1 VVLFKPGTIFSNFT
15 PLVKSPVIGY
25 RISGDEVLDILKRL
39 TNRNFS
45 KDHSRIR
52 IVKLFKK
59 DGSLLDECSVVYF
72 KSPKSFTGEDVCE
85 VFLHGSPLIANQ
97 FEKTLKEFKIP
108 SLRLAKNGEFSY
120 RSVLNYKNSLK
131 QAKAINQIISNDS
144 FSSLEY
150 NKKLLFEGDQASGLT
165 SLREDIVDLFS
176 EITASID
183 FVEDEEF
190 NFKKIIKKLKL
201 YFDKC
206 NNILQKTNSIKQ
218 EKNICKIM
226 ILGPVNVGKSTLFNK
241 IIDKERAI
249 VTNIKGTTRDII
261 SNEFVFD
268 GKMFEIFD
276 TAGHRD
282 NQGKIEK
289 VGYKKAQ
296 QLSSEI
302 DHFFILSEKQSTKKQ
317 INIIKSDFDI
327 KNNYTL
333 VETKS
338 DQYHYNSKN
347 VKINH
352 NLERDSIFSKLKISL
367 IHKKYISSK
376 VKKVDF
382 NDEEID
388 FLENIL
394 KYRNDII
401 NESDILIIAQIMRNI
416 LDDFS
421 YEFGYINNEDIYD
434 RVFSNFCIGK

>member
-1 VVLFKPGTIFSNFT
+1 LFETGTIYSNFT
-15 PLVKSPVIGY
+15 PIIKSPVIAY
-25 RISGDEVLDILKRL
+25 RISGPDVLGVLKRL
-39 TNRNFS
+39 TKKSFH
-45 KDHSRIR
+45 KDHSRVRYI
-52 IVKLFKK
+52 KLYTNE
-59 DGSLLDECSVVYF
+59 GELLDECSVVYF

-85 VFLHGSPLIANQ
+85 VFLHGSPLIASQ
-97 FEKTLKEFKIP
+97 FEQTLKDFKIP
-108 SLRLAKNGEFSY
+108 GLRLAKNGEFSY
-120 RSVLNYKNSLK
+120 RSVLNSKNSLK
-131 QAKAINQIISNDS
+131 QAKAINQIISNDT

-150 NKKLLFEGDQASGLT
+150 NKKLLFEGDQVSGLVV
-165 SLREDIVDLFS
+165 LRDEIVDLFS

-183 FVEDEEF
+183 FVDDEEF
-190 NFKKIIKKLKL
+190 NFKKIMKKVKL

-206 NNILQKTNSIKQ
+206 HNILQKTKNIRQ

-226 ILGPVNVGKSTLFNK
+226 LIGPVNVGKSTLFNK

-249 VTNIKGTTRDII
+249 VTNIKGTTRDVL
-261 SNEFVFD
+261 SNEFVLE

-282 NQGKIEK
+282 KQGKIEK

-317 INIIKSDFDI
+317 INS
-327 KNNYTL
+327 TL

-338 DQYHYNSKN
+338 DQYQYYSKN

-352 NLERDSIFSKLKISL
+352 NLDRDSILSKLKISI

-376 VKKVDF
+376 AKKIDF
-382 NDEEID
+382 NDEEIN

-394 KYRNDII
+394 QYKSDIL
-401 NESDILIIAQIMRNI
+401 NERDILIIAQIMRNI

-421 YEFGYINNEDIYD
+421 YEFGYINNEDVYD

>member
-1 VVLFKPGTIFSNFT
+1 MFGAGTIYSNFT

-25 RISGDEVLDILKRL
+25 RISGDEVLEILTKL
-39 TNRNFS
+39 TNKNFS
-45 KDHSRIR
+45 KDHSRVR
-52 IVKLFKK
+52 IVKLYKK

-85 VFLHGSPLIANQ
+85 VFLHGSPLIASQ
-97 FEKTLKEFKIP
+97 FEQTLKDFKVP
-108 SLRLAKNGEFSY
+108 GLRLAKNGEFSY
-120 RSVLNYKNSLK
+120 RSVLNSKNSLK

-165 SLREDIVDLFS
+165 ILRDEIVDLFS

-183 FVEDEEF
+183 FVDDEEF
-190 NFKKIIKKLKL
+190 NFKKIMKKVKL
-201 YFDKC
+201 FFEKC
-206 NNILQKTNSIKQ
+206 HNILQKTKNLKKK
-218 EKNICKIM
+218 KNICKIM
-226 ILGPVNVGKSTLFNK
+226 LIGSVNVGKSTLFNK

-249 VTNIKGTTRDII
+249 VTNIKGTTRDVL

-282 NQGKIEK
+282 KQGKIEK

-317 INIIKSDFDI
+317 INSLKKDFGIKS
-327 KNNYTL
+327 NYTL

-338 DQYHYNSKN
+338 DQYQYKSKN
-347 VKINH
+347 IKINH
-352 NLERDSIFSKLKISL
+352 NLDRDIILSKLKISS

-376 VKKVDF
+376 TKKIDF
-382 NDEEID
+382 NDEEIV

-394 KYRNDII
+394 QYKNDVI

-421 YEFGYINNEDIYD
+421 YEFGYINNEDVYD

>member
-1 VVLFKPGTIFSNFT
+1 MIA
-15 PLVKSPVIGY
+15 Y
-25 RISGDEVLDILKRL
+25 RISGPDVLEILKKL
-39 TNRNFS
+39 TKKNFS
-45 KDHSRIR
+45 KDHSRVR
-52 IVKLFKK
+52 YMKLYKNA
-59 DGSLLDECSVVYF
+59 GQLLDECTVVYF
-72 KSPKSFTGEDVCE
+72 KSPQSFTGEDVCE
-85 VFLHGSPLIANQ
+85 VFLHGSPLIASQ
-97 FEKTLKEFKIP
+97 FEQTLKDFKIP
-108 SLRLAKNGEFSY
+108 GLRLAKNGEFSY
-120 RSVLNYKNSLK
+120 RSVLNSKNSLK

-150 NKKLLFEGDQASGLT
+150 NKKLLFEGDQVSGLT
-165 SLREDIVDLFS
+165 ILRDEIVDLFS

-183 FVEDEEF
+183 FVDDEEF
-190 NFKKIIKKLKL
+190 NFKKIMKKVKL

-206 NNILQKTNSIKQ
+206 HNILQKMNNIRK

-226 ILGPVNVGKSTLFNK
+226 LIGPVNVGKSTLFNK

-249 VTNIKGTTRDII
+249 VTNIKGTTRDVL
-261 SNEFVFD
+261 SNQFVFD

-276 TAGHRD
+276 TAGHRYK
-282 NQGKIEK
+282 QGKIEK
-289 VGYKKAQ
+289 FGYKKAQ

-302 DHFFILSEKQSTKKQ
+302 DHFFVLFDKYSSKKQ
-317 INIIKSDFDI
+317 ISSLKRDFGI

-338 DQYHYNSKN
+338 DQYQYQSKN
-347 VKINH
+347 IKINH
-352 NLERDSIFSKLKISL
+352 NLERDSVLSKLKISL

-376 VKKVDF
+376 VKKIDF

-394 KYRNDII
+394 QYKHDIL
-401 NESDILIIAQIMRNI
+401 NESDILIIAQIIRNI

-421 YEFGYINNEDIYD
+421 YEFGYINNEDVYD

>member
-1 VVLFKPGTIFSNFT
+1 
-15 PLVKSPVIGY
+15 VKSPVIGY
-25 RISGDEVLDILKRL
+25 RISGDGVLDILKRL
-39 TNRNFS
+39 TNKNFS
-45 KDHSRIR
+45 KDHSRVR
-52 IVKLFKK
+52 IVKLYKK
-59 DGSLLDECSVVYF
+59 DGSLLDECSVVFF

-85 VFLHGSPLIANQ
+85 VFLHGSPLIASQ
-97 FEKTLKEFKIP
+97 FEQTLKDFKI
-108 SLRLAKNGEFSY
+108 SGLRLAKNGEFSY
-120 RSVLNYKNSLK
+120 RSVLNSKNSLK
-131 QAKAINQIISNDS
+131 QAKAINQIILNDS

-150 NKKLLFEGDQASGLT
+150 NKKLLFEGDKASGLT
-165 SLREDIVDLFS
+165 VLRDEIVDLFS

-183 FVEDEEF
+183 FVDDEEF
-190 NFKKIIKKLKL
+190 SFKKIMKKVNL

-206 NNILQKTNSIKQ
+206 HNILQKMKNLKK

-226 ILGPVNVGKSTLFNK
+226 LLGSVNVGKSTLFNK

-249 VTNIKGTTRDII
+249 VTNIKGTTRDIL
-261 SNEFVFD
+261 SHEFVFD

-276 TAGHRD
+276 TAGHREK
-282 NQGKIEK
+282 QGKIEK
-289 VGYKKAQ
+289 FGYKKAQ

-302 DHFFILSEKQSTKKQ
+302 DHFFVLSDKYSSKKQ
-317 INIIKSDFDI
+317 ISSLKRDFGI

-338 DQYHYNSKN
+338 DQYKYQSKN

-352 NLERDSIFSKLKISL
+352 NLERDSVLSKLKISL

-376 VKKVDF
+376 VKKIDF

-394 KYRNDII
+394 QYKHDIL

-421 YEFGYINNEDIYD
+421 HEFGYINNEDVYD

>member
-1 VVLFKPGTIFSNFT
+1 MFKPGTIFSNFT

-25 RISGDEVLDILKRL
+25 RISGDDVLEILKKL
-39 TNRNFS
+39 TNKNFS
-45 KDHSRIR
+45 KIHSRVQ
-52 IVKLFKK
+52 IVKLFKR
-59 DGSLLDECSVVYF
+59 DGSILDECSVVYF

-85 VFLHGSPLIANQ
+85 VFLHGSPLIASQ
-97 FEKTLKEFKIP
+97 FEQTLKEFKIP
-108 SLRLAKNGEFSY
+108 GLRLAKNGEFSY
-120 RSVLNYKNSLK
+120 RSVLNNKNSLK

-144 FSSLEY
+144 FSLLEY
-150 NKKLLFEGDQASGLT
+150 NKKLLFEGDQVSGLA
-165 SLREDIVDLFS
+165 SLREEAIDLFS

-183 FVEDEEF
+183 FVDDEEF
-190 NFKKIIKKLKL
+190 NFKKIIKKAKIFF
-201 YFDKC
+201 YKC
-206 NNILQKTNSIKQ
+206 HNILQKTKNMNK
-218 EKNICKIM
+218 EKHICKIM
-226 ILGPVNVGKSTLFNK
+226 LIGPVNVGKSTLFNK
-241 IIDKERAI
+241 MIDKERAI
-249 VTNIKGTTRDII
+249 VTNIKGTTRDIL
-261 SNEFVFD
+261 SNEFIFD
-268 GKMFEIFD
+268 GRMYEVFD

-282 NQGKIEK
+282 KQGKIER

-302 DHFFILSEKQSTKKQ
+302 DHFFILSDKYSTKKQ
-317 INIIKSDFDI
+317 INSLKKDFGI

-338 DQYHYNSKN
+338 DQYQYQSKN

-352 NLERDSIFSKLKISL
+352 NLEKDSVLSRLKISL
-367 IHKKYISSK
+367 IHKKYVSYK
-376 VKKVDF
+376 VKKADF

-394 KYRNDII
+394 QYKHDIL

-421 YEFGYINNEDIYD
+421 YEFGYINNEDVYD